1 MEYVNFTGEY
11 HSPRNFGAFRMGGSA
26 GKRVLL
32 IVSGGIAAYKTP
44 DLVRRLRGRG
54 LETRVI
60 LTDGGANLVS
70 PLALQTVS
78 GHRVYRDMWALI
90 EESEIGHIELARG
103 SDVVLVAPATAHV
116 IARAALG
123 LADDLATTALL
134 ATDRPILMAPAMN
147 PRMWNHPATRGH
159 LATLA
164 ARGVRFVGPD
174 EGAMACGEF
183 GPGRMSEPEVIAD
196 AVVALLDEIDGP
208 KPLSGTRALVTSGPT
223 REPIDPV
230 RHIANLSSGKQ
241 GHAIA
246 RALARLGAEVTLVS
260 GPATIP
266 DPEGVRVVHVET
278 ALEMLAA
285 CRAALPA
292 DIGVFAAAV
301 ADWRVKNAATLKL
314 KKDGGAP
321 PVLELVENPDILA
334 TISRLSDGR
343 RPCLVVGFAAET
355 GDVMEKAVD
364 KRVRKGC
371 DWIVANDVSPG
382 TGTFGGDHNTVFL
395 IKEAT
400 IDPWPTLTK
409 EATAERLAT
418 EIANRLSEATS

>member
-1 MEYVNFTGEY
+1 M
-11 HSPRNFGAFRMGGSA
+11 SGSA
-26 GKRVLL
+26 GKRALL

-54 LETRVI
+54 LEVRVI

-78 GHRVYRDMWALI
+78 GNRIYRDMWSLI

-103 SDVVLVAPATAHV
+103 SDVVVVAPATAN
-116 IARAALG
+116 IMARAALG
-123 LADDLATTALL
+123 LADDLATTSLL

-147 PRMWNHPATRGH
+147 LRMWNHPATQGH

-164 ARGVRFVGPD
+164 ARGVRFIGPD
-174 EGAMACGEF
+174 DGAMACGEF
-183 GPGRMSEPEVIAD
+183 GPGRMSEPDTIAD
-196 AVVALLDEIDGP
+196 AVVALLDEVDGP
-208 KPLSGTRALVTSGPT
+208 KPLTGRRALVTSGPT

-246 RALARLGAEVTLVS
+246 RALAKLGAAVTLVS
-260 GPATIP
+260 GPVTIP
-266 DPEGVRVVHVET
+266 DPDGVRVVHVET

-285 CRAALPA
+285 VEGALPA

-321 PVLELVENPDILA
+321 PVLELIENPDILA
-334 TISRLSDGR
+334 TVSHMGDGR
-343 RPCLVVGFAAET
+343 RPRLVVGFAAET
-355 GDVMEKAVD
+355 GDVIEKAVD

-400 IDPWPTLTK
+400 IDPWPTMTK
-409 EATAERLAT
+409 ERAADRLAQ
-418 EIANRLSEATS
+418 EIAAALDGGAA